1 MGEALNKIIK
11 ACFEGFFGTMIAGW
25 LFYTLQSIRKNR
37 RMFIWLWLILFAMA
51 SWRFFIHNFYS
62 PRYAAIFLFPAIL
75 LTAYMMVKF
84 RKWWWVLII
93 VMGIIC
99 CCKILRQDASG
110 RLLINA
116 ADIIRKNSANKK
128 HPLSI
133 VNYKDK
139 LRMEFYSAV
148 QVLPFNESKEFSEK
162 IRALSKIIANHA
174 NYSDAIYICC
184 EMPHDSKITGENL
197 NLNGDFK
204 LIYSALSSRKKKI
217 YFNVYRYYRKGK
229 ISSPAVPEGKNL
241 IANGGFEESS
251 LFNKELLQILSKRR
265 HKFFTDKTQYP
276 VSWSINP
283 RDCNIQTEIE
293 VSAVDP
299 LSGNKS
305 LRLQSTDICEVY
317 SNFFTI
323 NDKAEF
329 YCRIRGKENS
339 LASIILLNYEQI
351 RNCRPVSIPVLPV
364 KILQDDQIMELS
376 FLFDP
381 AEYGVTGKYF
391 RLQFNVDNGEV
402 FFDDVTVVN
411 KK

>member
-1 MGEALNKIIK
+1 ML
-11 ACFEGFFGTMIAGW
+11 
-25 LFYTLQSIRKNR
+25 
-37 RMFIWLWLILFAMA
+37 IWLGLILFAMG
-51 SWRFFIHNFYS
+51 SWRFFIPNFYS

-84 RKWWWVLII
+84 RKWWWILII

-99 CCKILRQDASG
+99 CCKILRQNASG

-116 ADIIRKNSANKK
+116 ADIIRKNAANDKY
-128 HPLSI
+128 PLII
-133 VNYKDK
+133 VNDKDD
-139 LRMEFYSAV
+139 LRMEFYVSLP
-148 QVLPFNESKEFSEK
+148 VLPFKESKNFTEK
-162 IRALSKIIANHA
+162 VRDISRIIANHA

-184 EMPHDSKITGENL
+184 EMPHNSEITGEDL
-197 NLNGDFK
+197 KLNGDLK
-204 LIYSALSSRKKKI
+204 LIYSTLSNRKKKI
-217 YFNVYRYYRKGK
+217 YFNVYRYCRKGK

-241 IANGGFEESS
+241 IANGDFERSS
-251 LFNKELLQILSKRR
+251 VFNKKLLQRLSKRK
-265 HKFFTDKTQYP
+265 HKFFTDRTQYP
-276 VSWSINP
+276 VSWGLNSGGYGTK
-283 RDCNIQTEIE
+283 TEIE

-299 LSGNKS
+299 ISGKKS

-329 YCRIRGKENS
+329 YCRIRGKANS
-339 LASIILLNYEQI
+339 LASITLLNYEQM
-351 RNCRPVSIPVLPV
+351 RSSRVVIPVLPV

-391 RLQFNVDNGEV
+391 RLQLNVDNGEV

>member
-139 LRMEFYSAV
+139 LRSFIPLYR
-148 QVLPFNESKEFSEK
+148 FC
-162 IRALSKIIANHA
+162 LSMKVK
-174 NYSDAIYICC
+174 S
-184 EMPHDSKITGENL
+184 SLK
-197 NLNGDFK
+197 K
-204 LIYSALSSRKKKI
+204 SALSPK
-217 YFNVYRYYRKGK
+217 
-229 ISSPAVPEGKNL
+229 
-241 IANGGFEESS
+241 
-251 LFNKELLQILSKRR
+251 
-265 HKFFTDKTQYP
+265 
-276 VSWSINP
+276 
-283 RDCNIQTEIE
+283 
-293 VSAVDP
+293 
-299 LSGNKS
+299 
-305 LRLQSTDICEVY
+305 
-317 SNFFTI
+317 
-323 NDKAEF
+323 
-329 YCRIRGKENS
+329 
-339 LASIILLNYEQI
+339 
-351 RNCRPVSIPVLPV
+351 
-364 KILQDDQIMELS
+364 
-376 FLFDP
+376 
-381 AEYGVTGKYF
+381 
-391 RLQFNVDNGEV
+391 
-402 FFDDVTVVN
+402 
-411 KK
+411 